1 MLPPHPPQ
9 SYDSLLPKHQQYAAL
24 QRFAEAPEERAATP
38 SPIPFLESVAE
49 ARQITSA
56 FDPNTCLDPAI
67 IESDALVASIA
78 KKNPRPV
85 QELRQH
91 ATMTPD
97 QSNPEASSIVP
108 ASRFSLAS
116 KAITTRPN
124 VTARQA
130 PSTAP
135 AKWLT
140 DTITRLEAEVQKLQE
155 QLDDTK
161 CTIQVQSTKIKT
173 LRVEMNALHKAQSQN
188 KKEIAGTHTNLQ
200 TISAAVTDVVGRLET
215 IDVNMNAEAKPI
227 VERMRLKCK
236 HEYTHYEWRDDP
248 PYKGGGVVWISTASC
263 VSE

>member
-135 AKWLT
+135 ANAKNAINTLSIQSGKPAVIPKWLT

-161 CTIQVQSTKIKT
+161 CTIHVQSTEIKT
-173 LRVEMNALHKAQSQN
+173 LRVEMNALPKRRVRT
-188 KKEIAGTHTNLQ
+188 K
-200 TISAAVTDVVGRLET
+200 R
-215 IDVNMNAEAKPI
+215 
-227 VERMRLKCK
+227 R
-236 HEYTHYEWRDDP
+236 
-248 PYKGGGVVWISTASC
+248 
-263 VSE
+263 